1 MTRRPR
7 RNRTPSLDFLAD
19 RDQAETVPCTTCNA
33 AAGQTCTR
41 PEPHTG
47 HPVPLVNLPAHT
59 ARIQAATANTQEI
72 NKS

>member
-19 RDQAETVPCTTCNA
+19 RDQAETVPCPTCQA
-33 AAGQTCTR
+33 PAGHTCTR

-47 HPVPLVNLPAHT
+47 RPVPLVNLPAHP
-59 ARIQAATANTQEI
+59 ARITAAANTQEI
-72 NKS
+72 NG